1 MSGPPRRDT
10 PRPAALGHLSVVD
23 LSSGVAGQYCGKL
36 LAGYGARVTL
46 AEPAEGTPTRRMPPF
61 AGDGDTGS
69 LLFRHLNQGKAAVTL
84 PGDGHARDERLSEL
98 VAGADVV
105 VRDGTAVLPEPAP
118 GAVECVVTDFPEDG
132 PYAGWRTDEMV
143 HQALSGY
150 MNATGRSDREPL
162 YGVGR
167 RAYYACGTTAFVS
180 VLAALRERRRSGRG
194 QRVRASVFE
203 SMAAMGQNFV
213 TQHSYNGTTESRARY
228 TGLLAT
234 LRCADGH
241 IVMFA
246 IRDPVAVCRLFDA
259 EHLADDPR
267 FDRPGSFIRDWD
279 ELVKV
284 FQDRA
289 LRMTTG
295 EVVARAQEL
304 RISCE
309 RVWTPEELVAS
320 EQWRGRGVVRT
331 LRHPRDG
338 GGEHALGPVFRVSGS
353 PYLADTPAP
362 ERAAPATGG
371 EDR

>member
-1 MSGPPRRDT
+1 MSRPPRRDQ
-10 PRPAALGHLSVVD
+10 PRPAALGHLNVVD

-36 LAGYGARVTL
+36 MAGYGAEVTL
-46 AEPAEGTPTRRMPPF
+46 VEPAEGTPTRRMPPF
-61 AGDGDTGS
+61 AATGS
-69 LLFRHLNQGKAAVTL
+69 LLFRHLNQGKVPVSLPAAE
-84 PGDGHARDERLSEL
+84 PDRDARLRAL

-105 VRDGTAVLPEPAP
+105 VRDATTVLPALGP
-118 GAVECVVTDFPEDG
+118 GTVECVVSDFPESG
-132 PYAGWRTDEMV
+132 PYAGWGADEMV

-150 MNATGRSDREPL
+150 MNATGRSDRQPL

-180 VLAALRERRRSGRG
+180 VLAALHERRRSGRG

-246 IRDPVAVCRLFDA
+246 IRDPAAVCRTFDA
-259 EHLADDPR
+259 EHLIDDPR
-267 FDRPGSFIRDWD
+267 FAQPGSFIRNWD

-289 LRMTTG
+289 LRMTTE
-295 EVVARAQEL
+295 EVVTRAQEL

-309 RVWTPEELVAS
+309 RVWTLEELVSA
-320 EQWRGRGVVRT
+320 EQWRDRGVVRGART
-331 LRHPRDG
+331 G
-338 GGEHALGPVFRVSGS
+338 AGEQALGPVFRISGS
-353 PYLADTPAP
+353 PYLADRPGP
-362 ERAAPATGG
+362 GPG
-371 EDR
+371 EAR

>member
-10 PRPAALGHLSVVD
+10 SRPAALVHLRVVD

-36 LAGYGARVTL
+36 MAGYGAEVTL
-46 AEPAEGTPTRRMPPF
+46 AESAGGTPTRRMPPF
-61 AGDGDTGS
+61 TTDGTGS
-69 LLFRHLNQGKAAVTL
+69 LLFRHLNQGKASVTL
-84 PGDGHARDERLSEL
+84 PGEGSARDVRLRAL

-105 VRDGTAVLPEPAP
+105 VRDAVTDLPPLAP
-118 GAVECVVTDFPEDG
+118 EVVECVVSDFPENG
-132 PYAGWRTDEMV
+132 PYARWGADEMV

-180 VLAALRERRRSGRG
+180 VLAALHERRRSGRG

-246 IRDPVAVCRLFDA
+246 IRDPAAVCRLFDA

-284 FQDRA
+284 FQERA

-295 EVVARAQEL
+295 EVVTRAQEL

-309 RVWTPEELVAS
+309 RVWRLDELVAS
-320 EQWRGRGVVRT
+320 EQWRDRGVVRT
-331 LRHPRDG
+331 LRSARTGAEEP
-338 GGEHALGPVFRVSGS
+338 ALGPVFRISGS
-353 PYLADTPAP
+353 PYLADRPSPGPAG
-362 ERAAPATGG
+362 AANPG
-371 EDR
+371 EAR